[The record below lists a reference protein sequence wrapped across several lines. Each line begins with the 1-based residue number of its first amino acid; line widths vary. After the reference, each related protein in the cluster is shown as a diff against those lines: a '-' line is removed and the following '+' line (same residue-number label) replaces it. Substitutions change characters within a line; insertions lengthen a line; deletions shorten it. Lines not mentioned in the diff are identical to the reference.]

1 MGDIFIENLVKKR
14 STGLETALKLLII
27 FAGCLVALPLLYLAF
42 IGFFSGVMVLLA
54 IGAIYGA
61 YRLMSMYNIEFETCF
76 TNGTFDVD
84 KIINRRSRKRLIS
97 VNCKDVT
104 AIGKYK
110 SADHTNKTYKSKVI
124 ACDSELSDDV
134 WYITV
139 NHSVL
144 GNCLVV
150 FNMTDRLTES
160 FKTFV
165 PRHISFEAFEKR
177 V

>member
-14 STGLETALKLLII
+14 STTLETVLKILII
-27 FAGCLVALPLLYLAF
+27 FAGCLIALPLFYLAF
-42 IGFFSGVMVLLA
+42 IGFFSGVMALLA

-84 KIINRRSRKRLIS
+84 KIINRRNRKRLIS

-104 AIGKYK
+104 AVGKYK
-110 SADHTNKTYKSKVI
+110 AADHAGKSYKVKVI
-124 ACDSELSDDV
+124 ACDSELSEDV

-150 FNMTDRLTES
+150 FNMTDKLTES
-160 FKTFV
+160 FRTFL
-165 PRHISFEAFEKR
+165 PRHIAFEAFEKR

>member
-1 MGDIFIENLVKKR
+1 MGDIFIENLVQKR
-14 STGLETALKLLII
+14 STTLETVVKILII
-27 FAGCLVALPLLYLAF
+27 LAGCLVALPLLYLAF
-42 IGFFSGVMVLLA
+42 IGFFSGPMVLLA

-61 YRLMSMYNIEFETCF
+61 YRLMSMYNVEFETCF

-110 SADHTNKTYKSKVI
+110 AAEHTNKTYKAKII
-124 ACDSELSDDV
+124 ACDSELSEDV

-144 GNCLVV
+144 GNSLVV
-150 FNMTDRLTES
+150 FNMTDKLTES
-160 FKTFV
+160 FKAFI
-165 PRHISFEAFEKR
+165 PRHIAFEAFEKR
-177 V
+177 F